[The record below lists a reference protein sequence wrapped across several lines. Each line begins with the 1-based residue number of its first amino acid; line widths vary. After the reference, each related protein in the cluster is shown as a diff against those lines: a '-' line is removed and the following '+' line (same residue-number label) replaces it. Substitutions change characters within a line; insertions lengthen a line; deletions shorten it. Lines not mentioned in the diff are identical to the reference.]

1 MKDTQIAKDVTE
13 LVGRT
18 PLIQINHLA
27 VECSEC
33 GSKPAR
39 VLAKVE
45 SRNPGGSIKD
55 RPALAIIRAAEAS
68 GALQPGGTIV
78 EATSGNTGVALA
90 MVGAALGYKV
100 VIAMPSSMSIERR
113 KLMAIY
119 GAELLLSEPANGMV
133 GAKAAAE
140 KYLAEHEGS
149 VYASQFANPA
159 NPNIHESTTGPEIW
173 AQSGEDV
180 DIFVAGVGS
189 AGTIAGAGKY
199 LKSVNPELKVVAVE
213 PVESPLLGEGKAG
226 PHKIQGI
233 GANFVPDNYNPR
245 VVDEILTVASDDAV
259 AAAREAA
266 RKEGLLVGISSGAN
280 LVAAKVLASR
290 PENAGKTIVTVLPDT
305 GERYL
310 STVLF
315 EGIGE

>member
-13 LVGRT
+13 LVGHT

-33 GSKPAR
+33 GSKPTR

-133 GAKAAAE
+133 GDKAAAE

-149 VYASQFANPA
+149 VYDSQFATPA

-199 LKSVNPELKVVAVE
+199 LKSVNPELKVVAEE
-213 PVESPLLGEGKAG
+213 PVESPLLGEG
-226 PHKIQGI
+226 
-233 GANFVPDNYNPR
+233 NYNPR